1 MARFNGV
8 LTVTSGTP
16 QNLGTGL
23 TTSDGI
29 QRFASRVFIQMVTA
43 GSGLGYVMAGI
54 LGTRVPATSNSSD
67 VTMELSAAS
76 ADGPGGWYSDFDP
89 NFMGGGIDVTTIW
102 VDGANTG
109 DTIRYSYD
117 LRV

>member
-1 MARFNGV
+1 MARFNNV
-8 LTVTSGTP
+8 FTVTTGTP
-16 QNLGTGL
+16 TNLGTGT

-29 QRFASRVFIQMVTA
+29 QRFASRVFIQMVTG

-54 LGTRVPATSNSSD
+54 LGTRVPSTSNNSD
-67 VTMELSAAS
+67 VTMELPAATS
-76 ADGPGGWYSDFDP
+76 TGPGGFYSDFDP
-89 NFMGGGIDVTTIW
+89 NFMGGGIDITTLW

-109 DTIRYSYD
+109 DKIRVSYD